1 MRDFFAKVPMFLYIV
16 ETIIR
21 TIRDIRMFGWTTATL
36 SVGDL
41 VYMICV
47 CVCVSVNEGIQLKMA
62 WQWHSTR
69 SLSVLGVCVYVRVVD
84 VIIIIL
90 IVAPASPRLL
100 LLVDWRC
107 VVVAVVDVVDYD
119 TIHTLLL
126 SLLFYFLLCVAKRS
140 VHSKREHLL
149 LLLLLFLPLFL
160 QQLQAF
166 HHIVDFKPQ
175 KMQNKLCFI
184 FKLDGSS

>member
-1 MRDFFAKVPMFLYIV
+1 MFLYIV

-69 SLSVLGVCVYVRVVD
+69 SLSVLGVCVYLRVVD

-107 VVVAVVDVVDYD
+107 VVVAVVVVVDYD
-119 TIHTLLL
+119 TIHTYVFFRCCFTFYCVWQKGLCTLKENICCC
-126 SLLFYFLLCVAKRS
+126 SCCCFCLF
-140 VHSKREHLL
+140 
-149 LLLLLFLPLFL
+149 FL